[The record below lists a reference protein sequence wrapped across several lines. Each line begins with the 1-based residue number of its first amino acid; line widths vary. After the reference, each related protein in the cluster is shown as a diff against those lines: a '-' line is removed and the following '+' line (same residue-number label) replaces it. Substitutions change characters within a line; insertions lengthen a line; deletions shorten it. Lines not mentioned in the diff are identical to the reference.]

1 MKHYLKPALLSTI
14 FALFSTLNTSDA
26 QPLQVAYLDFPPLSS
41 CNKNKIEKGILF
53 DQFSLILKQAKF
65 NYVNACYP
73 ALRLYK
79 NLINGTSQVWLGI
92 KGVKE
97 HREKVLYSQ
106 APLFTIELKIFTL
119 AHKDLPKTK
128 EEFKNKSFAVI
139 RGFSYAG
146 ILDFMEDK
154 ANNIHLSSVNSHHS
168 AFEMLRQGR
177 VDYVL
182 DYKSPSNTVLKNH
195 PIGQLKSHLISQMQL
210 HFVVSKKTP
219 NAQGIL
225 NALTK
230 SYTELK
236 KQKRIV
242 MSAQH

>member
-1 MKHYLKPALLSTI
+1 MKHYLKAALLSTI
-14 FALFSTLNTSDA
+14 FTLFSTINTSAA
-26 QPLQVAYLDFPPLSS
+26 QPLQVGYLDFPPLSS

-53 DQFSLILKQAKF
+53 DQFSLILQQAKL

-79 NLINGTSQVWLGI
+79 NLIDGKSHVWLGI
-92 KGVKE
+92 KGVKN
-97 HREKVLYSQ
+97 HQEKVLYSQ
-106 APLFTIELKIFTL
+106 APLFSIELRVFTL
-119 AHKDLPKTK
+119 EGKDLPKTK

-146 ILDFMEDK
+146 ILDFMEDNT
-154 ANNIHLSSVNSHHS
+154 NNIHLSSVNSHHS

-182 DYKSPSNTVLKNH
+182 DYKGPSNTVLKKR
-195 PIGQLKSHLISQMQL
+195 PIEQLKSLLISQMQL

-219 NAQGIL
+219 NAQGVL

-236 KQKRIV
+236 NKN
-242 MSAQH
+242 AL